1 MEAGMTRYKFVP
13 GSIASYMDVLVDDKR
28 YSCVYLSKERGV
40 VVGTT
45 DVPLAKMGW
54 PIEVQACIN
63 RHFGVVFSLRHED
76 WKGPGES
83 PRAQFLRNILPWSLD
98 L

>member
-1 MEAGMTRYKFVP
+1 MTRYKFVP

-28 YSCVYLSKERGV
+28 YACIFLSKEKGV
-40 VVGTT
+40 VIGIGE
-45 DVPLAKMGW
+45 VPLARTGW
-54 PIEVQACIN
+54 PMEVQATIN
-63 RHFGVVFSLRHED
+63 KHFGTVFSLRHED